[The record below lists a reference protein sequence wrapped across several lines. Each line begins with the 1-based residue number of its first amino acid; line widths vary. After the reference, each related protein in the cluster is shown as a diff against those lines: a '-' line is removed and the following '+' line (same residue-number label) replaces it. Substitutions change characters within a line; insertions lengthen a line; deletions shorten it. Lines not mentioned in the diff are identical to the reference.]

1 MKRFLDGKMR
11 MLSLLL
17 SLVLAVGLIQ
27 VNALTASAE
36 TTYSFSYAYDCQRSP
51 AFPKKGQSFQ
61 AHGFKT
67 PLDSSGTHIGGD
79 INATYDWKLT
89 SLGNY
94 GSLTSPS
101 SYLTSIVEKVATVY
115 STDQKT
121 IEKDDIEVF
130 LLTKDGVNVAT
141 GVIFAQSSELTVFLG
156 DNWNASGS
164 TYLLSNSKLDDPT
177 TVTISRDVTTGFAPP
192 APATPQ
198 HNHEWTSEPSGLGT
212 NQASA
217 IISCKDLACGE
228 GIKVSLTAS
237 NVTLP
242 GDAFSAK
249 IDVEE
254 LEVPAVYGLRSAR
267 LAPPQVPIGHGLT
280 VSETPGYK
288 YSPDGSN
295 FTEIDPKTFTPAPG
309 FYQASILVTDGNDTV
324 ENLYVTYTVSDPVV
338 TAATGDNRPIEMMVM
353 GMAFFSVLAIAAFA
367 LDGKR
372 RARR

>member
-212 NQASA
+212 NQASST
-217 IISCKDLACGE
+217 ISCNDPACGE

-309 FYQASILVTDGNDTV
+309 FRIMPPMMPKAEAIT
-324 ENLYVTYTVSDPVV
+324 VV
-338 TAATGDNRPIEMMVM
+338 TM
-353 GMAFFSVLAIAAFA
+353 
-367 LDGKR
+367 
-372 RARR
+372 